1 MSTADR
7 DQIFIIIENESDCP
21 QNLLEGLKNA
31 GFQIAVQVADPTAGL
46 TDNLSAASKQ
56 ASEMRRTGN
65 RTGILGIGYG
75 GAVAG
80 HLLAESDEFFAVVL
94 IGALLNPAT
103 AYGTGTGIHFPGT
116 GEKFCMLEYLSKLSD
131 ESVVRYC
138 DAIHTPILFLHG
150 LQDTV
155 YGFEQSEQLFTAL
168 KERQPDSKLRMVV
181 FPTAGHELL
190 KGNEAFRCE
199 KEIVSWFTDRRVGGE
214 CCE

>member
-7 DQIFIIIENESDCP
+7 DQIFIISEKESDCP

-31 GFQIAVQVADPTAGL
+31 GFQVAVWVADPAAGL
-46 TDNLSAASKQ
+46 TDNLSAARKQ
-56 ASEMRRTGN
+56 ASEIRRTGD
-65 RTGILGIGYG
+65 RAGILGIGYG
-75 GAVAG
+75 GAIAG
-80 HLLAESDEFFAVVL
+80 HLLAESDDFFAAVL
-94 IGALLNPAT
+94 SSALLNPAT

-116 GEKFCMLEYLSKLSD
+116 GEKFCMLEYLSELSD
-131 ESVVRYC
+131 ESAVRYC

-150 LQDTV
+150 LKDTV

-181 FPTAGHELL
+181 FPSAGHELL
-190 KGNEAFRCE
+190 KSNGALRCE
-199 KEIVSWFTDRRVGGE
+199 QEIISWFTGRRAGGE